1 MSKTIPSVPQTVR
14 CTPVSEPSAW
24 VVRFAA
30 LVRKGAAVLDIAC
43 GSGRHSRVFLD
54 LGHAVTAIDR
64 DLSRLAVARNT
75 PGFTVIE
82 ADLEADFDDRR
93 PWPLEGRLFGAVVVT
108 YYLHRPLFPSI
119 IAALEP
125 GGALIYETFG
135 LGNERFGRPRNPDHL
150 LKSGELLEA
159 VDGKLRV
166 IAYEDIEQPAPK
178 RARIQRICAVSPG
191 PQPRP

>member
-1 MSKTIPSVPQTVR
+1 MSKTIPSEPQAAH
-14 CTPVSEPSAW
+14 CTPVNEPSPW
-24 VVRFAA
+24 VIRFAA

-43 GSGRHSRVFLD
+43 GSGRHSLVFLD
-54 LGHAVTAIDR
+54 RGHAVTAVDR
-64 DLSRLAVARNT
+64 DLSRLAVARHT

-108 YYLHRPLFPSI
+108 YYLHRPLFPSL

-125 GGALIYETFG
+125 GGTLIYETFG

-159 VDGKLRV
+159 VHGKLRV
-166 IAYEDIEQPAPK
+166 IAYEDIERPSPK
-178 RARIQRICAVSPG
+178 RARIQRICAISPD
-191 PQPRP
+191 P